1 MLPSFPY
8 ASLTSLTI
16 FVHLQPLL
24 LLVQLLNPE
33 SLRFFY
39 LTQHL
44 YLLSV
49 QLVVKLN
56 LLLYSFNDTFCD
68 NITFHNA
75 TENVYKIPLTFS
87 SPKMILNASVTFFSS
102 SASRL
107 HLRNCWV
114 STEMINRIHCLPWL
128 NLHH

>member
-24 LLVQLLNPE
+24 LLVQLLIL
-33 SLRFFY
+33 SLFKIFLPNSTFVPSKR
-39 LTQHL
+39 TT
-44 YLLSV
+44 SG
-49 QLVVKLN
+49 KLN

-87 SPKMILNASVTFFSS
+87 SPKMILNASVTFSLVALPP
-102 SASRL
+102 ASKKL
-107 HLRNCWV
+107 AGF
-114 STEMINRIHCLPWL
+114 PPK
-128 NLHH
+128 